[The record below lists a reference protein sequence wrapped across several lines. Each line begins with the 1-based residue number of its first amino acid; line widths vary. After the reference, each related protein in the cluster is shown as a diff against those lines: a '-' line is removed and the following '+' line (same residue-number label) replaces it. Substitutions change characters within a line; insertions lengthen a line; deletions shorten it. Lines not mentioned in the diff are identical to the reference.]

1 MKILNKLSDREV
13 LTISPSQ
20 WINILWII
28 FGVTLYFLYIPPI
41 IALFKIL
48 QVYAWKYEL
57 TERYIVE
64 RKGLFNRSI
73 RQVPYYRIRSVQ
85 MDQPL
90 FLRIFGLSVIMI
102 KTSDH
107 YVSNMRIYA
116 VPNGEELLGEINDV
130 VEFWRQKENIK
141 DVNLY

>member
-1 MKILNKLSDREV
+1 
-13 LTISPSQ
+13 
-20 WINILWII
+20 
-28 FGVTLYFLYIPPI
+28 
-41 IALFKIL
+41 
-48 QVYAWKYEL
+48 
-57 TERYIVE
+57 
-64 RKGLFNRSI
+64 
-73 RQVPYYRIRSVQ
+73 